1 MQFTIKDFKR
11 AEELVS
17 DCNAANEIMQR
28 SLVPLLSEAETN
40 VFAMRE
46 VAEAYRTGSFLP
58 QSDDMYYHYL
68 EKMLN
73 SEMGKSI
80 IEQGKYLCADLD
92 NGMVFGAQYD
102 RYGEVYECSELI
114 GYAAFDL
121 GIRYYSGSSADK
133 VMAAID
139 YLEIADTLFRISGA
153 GIEQYIDAARKR
165 LTYFSTVVPTNGVLG
180 DFVSKYQQQLSSD
193 IEESI
198 WNRMD
203 VKTQIFISTAYYC
216 HKQFN
221 DERTA
226 LDGEM
231 DYSPIISLLSKALE
245 LELKKRFY
253 YSYLNYLRHR
263 FNNDAD
269 EYIKYNSLDVIG
281 PGKNRVI
288 LDKTPQGEYAF
299 VNPDINNTFTLG
311 SFPYIIASDPHDSNS
326 IYPSAIDYCKDVL
339 FSHDCILYRSDPED
353 YKREIKQWLHTYITE
368 VEIVRPLRNQSAH
381 PSSILRDIDAVFC
394 QDSVIRVQ
402 HLIDKLIRLCVE

>member
-11 AEELVS
+11 AEKLVS
-17 DCNAANEIMQR
+17 DCNAANEIMQG

-121 GIRYYSGSSADK
+121 GIRYYSGSSADE

-165 LTYFSTVVPTNGVLG
+165 LTDFSTVVPTNGVLG

-269 EYIKYNSLDVIG
+269 EYKKYNNLD
-281 PGKNRVI
+281 PHKNRVI
-288 LDKTPQGEYAF
+288 LYKTSQGEYAF
-299 VNPDINNTFTLG
+299 VNPDINSTFSLG
-311 SFPYIIASDPHDSNS
+311 SFPYIITSDTHNS
-326 IYPSAIDYCKDVL
+326 DKIYPSAIDYCKDVL
-339 FSHDCILYRSDPED
+339 FSHNCELYCNDQEE
-353 YKREIKQWLHTYITE
+353 YKKKIKQWLHDYIIE